1 MAKHQQLIISGKQYY
16 LLPSAEYHKIIEKKP
31 AGPDRLPSGNFPA
44 GHALRV
50 SIARQIIDERNR
62 LGLSQRGLAD
72 AAGIPVATL
81 NRIERATR
89 TPHVS
94 TMAKIE
100 SALKKCQN
108 QKPFAA
114 RKKTA

>member
-1 MAKHQQLIISGKQYY
+1 MAKHQQLILNGKKYY
-16 LLPSAEYHKIIEKKP
+16 LLPRAEYHKIMDVNP
-31 AGPDRLPSGNFPA
+31 AMPARLPSGNYPA
-44 GHALRV
+44 AEALRV

-62 LGLSQRGLAD
+62 LGLSQKELAD
-72 AAGIPVATL
+72 ASGVPVATL

-94 TMAKIE
+94 TMGKIE
-100 SALKKCQN
+100 TALKKSQGF
-108 QKPFAA
+108 KPTGA